1 MSATIDQALC
11 IRHWD
16 WSETSQTV
24 VLFTK
29 TNGILRGLAK
39 GSKRDKGKFSGGFD
53 VLSQGEIGF
62 LLKRDSELA
71 TLTEWDVCETF
82 PNLRDNLQANK
93 AGWSLENALKET
105 VVRNWQSFNA
115 DWVTGKNA
123 PSGQSTLPK
132 CL

>member
-93 AGWSLENALKET
+93 AGWYVADMLNRMLPALDPHPVLYLSLIHI
-105 VVRNWQSFNA
+105 
-115 DWVTGKNA
+115 
-123 PSGQSTLPK
+123 
-132 CL
+132 